1 MVGIFVFWTIYI
13 NGEQNVFI
21 FFTLVVHLVNYM
33 LKFPNKPILVSSLVL
48 AHLCLFSSC
57 KKEEPVDLRIKTLSK
72 EEIAVQAEAATKS
85 VSPQLKEGL
94 KLEVWAVD
102 SLVKDPIGIHV
113 NDLGEIYYTRS
124 PRRNNSEFDIRGHQ
138 SWEIRSIALQTIED
152 KRAFLRSE
160 LSPERSSENTW
171 LADLNGDG
179 SHDWRDMTVEK
190 NEVYKLKDT
199 DGDGLA
205 DWSQIQVQDFN
216 DEVTDVAGGVMAT
229 DDALYVAAG
238 PDLWKLMDTN
248 GDGIMDEKI
257 SLSHGYGIHV
267 GFGGH
272 GMSGVE
278 MGPDGRIYWNVG
290 DIGFNGKGDDG
301 TEWKYPNRG
310 VIVRANPDGSDFEI
324 FAMGVRN
331 THEFVFDN
339 YNNLISEDNDGD
351 HAGER
356 ERLVYLTNGSDT
368 GWRINWQF
376 GKYRDPDNNTYKVW
390 MDEKLYLPRWE
401 GQAAYIT
408 PCIQNYVSG
417 PTGMVFNPG
426 TGLGERWKDHFF
438 VVEFVGSPASSGLHA
453 FQLQPKGASFEMTK
467 TEKIIGGFLPT
478 GIDFAPDGTL
488 YLADFVNGWDDKGY
502 GRIWKL
508 TDETAAGWALQK
520 QTEAEIKADYKKL
533 SEDEL
538 KPKLGFEDQ
547 RIRRK
552 AQFELAKRGEGGAKV
567 FQRVIGDKSNQLAR
581 IHAIVGLSQLAR
593 MEDMKYADAL
603 VPLLNDADPEIKAQA
618 AKWLGDIR
626 YTKAGNELIAG
637 LKDANAR
644 VRFFSAEALG
654 RSKNADAVQPLVAL
668 LEANNDEDAYLRH
681 AASLALS
688 RIGQVAPIAALSTHS
703 SKAVRMGA
711 VLALRRLESPE
722 LAKFLNDSD
731 EYVVTEAARAIH
743 DDFSVPAALPALGA
757 ILNTTPFQNEPL
769 IRRVI
774 SANQRVG
781 KDENLSQLISYLGK
795 TGTPEALRQEAIAAI
810 GTWAKPSL
818 VDRVDGRYRGEVVRD
833 AAAIRG
839 QVKPV
844 LVAQASA
851 REELVRVES
860 AKAIGK
866 LGMTDAAEIL
876 MEKLKSDPS
885 DPVKVQALN
894 SLVAMNAPNLGEA
907 ITVAMNSNSQQLRV
921 AGLGLLAQTSLPNDQ
936 KVALLAD
943 IIQKRTNPEKQT
955 ALLTLG
961 AMEGSRDLPVWKN
974 ILADFEAGKLPD
986 ATWIE
991 LEEAVT
997 ATGSPELQAQF
1008 NVLLEA
1014 KAGGESW
1021 KKFAGALAEGNVRL
1035 GRRTF
1040 FENQTAQCIRC
1051 HAYGDMGGNAGPALD
1066 RIGNTLS
1073 REELLIALVEPSKRL
1088 APGFGFITVEL
1099 NSGDKVSGTM
1109 MSEDSGSMTVKV
1121 GSEEKVISK
1130 KDIKGSEM
1138 AASSMPTM
1146 GELLSKREIRDL
1158 VSYLS
1163 ALRRS
1168 E

>member
-1 MVGIFVFWTIYI
+1 MSF
-13 NGEQNVFI
+13 FI
-21 FFTLVVHLVNYM
+21 LWSSNYANSM
-33 LKFPNKPILVSSLVL
+33 LNSQNKPILIRTLFL
-48 AHLCLFSSC
+48 ASFAAFSSC
-57 KKEEPVDLRIKTLSK
+57 KKDDPVDLRIKTLST
-72 EEIAVQAEAATKS
+72 EEIAVQVEAAKKS
-85 VSPQLKEGL
+85 VSPELAEGL

-113 NDLGEIYYTRS
+113 NDKGEIFYTRS

-138 SWEIRSIALQTIED
+138 SWEIRSIAIQSIEE
-152 KRAFLRSE
+152 KRAFLHSE

-171 LADLNGDG
+171 LLDMNGDG

-190 NEVYKLKDT
+190 NEVIKLRDT

-216 DEVTDVAGGVMAT
+216 EDVTDVAGGILT
-229 DDALYVAAG
+229 TEDAMFVAAG
-238 PDLWKLMDTN
+238 PDMWRLVDKN
-248 GDGIMDEKI
+248 GDGIMDEKT
-257 SLSHGYGIHV
+257 SMSHGYGVHI

-278 MGPDGRIYWNVG
+278 MGPDGRIYWGIG
-290 DIGFNGKGDDG
+290 DIGFNGKSADG

-310 VIVRANPDGSDFEI
+310 VIARANPDGSDFEI

-351 HAGER
+351 HAGEK

-401 GQAAYIT
+401 GQAAFIT

-426 TGLGERWKDHFF
+426 AGLGERWKDHFLL
-438 VVEFVGSPASSGLHA
+438 VEFVGSPASSGLHA

-478 GIDFAPDGTL
+478 GIDFGPDGAL
-488 YLADFVNGWDDKGY
+488 YMGDFVNGWDDKNY

-508 TDETAAGWALQK
+508 TDETAAGWALQA
-520 QTEAEIKADYKKL
+520 QTKAEIEADYKAL
-533 SEDEL
+533 SEEEL
-538 KPKLGFEDQ
+538 KSKLNFEDQ

-552 AQFELAKRGEGGAKV
+552 AQFELAKRGADGAKI
-567 FQRVIGDKSNQLAR
+567 FQAVINDKSDQLAR

-593 MEDMKYADAL
+593 MVDMKYADAI
-603 VPLLNDADPEIKAQA
+603 VPLLKDSDPEIKAQA

-626 YTKAGNELIAG
+626 YNKAGNELIAG
-637 LKDANAR
+637 LQDENAR

-654 RSKNADAVQPLVAL
+654 RTANADAIQPLIAL

-681 AASLALS
+681 AATLALS
-688 RIGQVAPIAALSTHS
+688 RVGQVEPIAVLSTHPS
-703 SKAVRMGA
+703 RAVRMGA
-711 VLALRRLESPE
+711 VIALRRLESPE

-731 EYVVTEAARAIH
+731 EYIVTEAARAIH

-757 ILNTTPFQNEPL
+757 ILNTTPFQNEAL
-769 IRRVI
+769 IRRAI

-781 KDENLSQLISYLGK
+781 KTENIDALVTYLGK
-795 TGTPEALRQEAIAAI
+795 TGTPEVLRQEALATI

-818 VDRVDGRYRGEVVRD
+818 VDRVDGRYRGEVIRD
-833 AAAIRG
+833 AATIHDR
-839 QVKPV
+839 VKPV
-844 LVAQASA
+844 LVAQANA
-851 REELVRVES
+851 KEEAIRIES
-860 AKAIGK
+860 LKAIGK
-866 LGMTDAAEIL
+866 LGMSDAADVL
-876 MEKLKSDPS
+876 MTKLKSDPS
-885 DPVKVQALN
+885 DLVKVQALN
-894 SLVAMNAPNLGEA
+894 SIVAMNAPNLGAA
-907 ITVAMNSNSQQLRV
+907 ITEAMNNNAQPVRV
-921 AGLGLLAQTSLPNDQ
+921 AGLGLLAQTSLDNGQ
-936 KVALLAD
+936 KVSLLTD
-943 IIQKRTNPEKQT
+943 IIQKRTIAEKQT

-961 AMEGSRDLPVWKN
+961 TLAGSKDLPVWKD

-991 LEEAVT
+991 LEEAIAST
-997 ATGSPELQAQF
+997 QSSELQSQF
-1008 NVLLEA
+1008 TTLLDA
-1014 KAGGESW
+1014 KAGDEAW
-1021 KKFAGALAEGNVRL
+1021 KKYAGALAEGNVRL
-1035 GRRTF
+1035 GRRIF

-1051 HAYGDMGGNAGPALD
+1051 HSYDDMGGNAGPALD
-1066 RIGNTLS
+1066 RIGANLS

-1088 APGFGFITVEL
+1088 APGFGLVTLEL
-1099 NSGDKVSGTM
+1099 NSADKITGTM
-1109 MSEDSGSMTVKV
+1109 MAEDDTSITVKV
-1121 GSEEKVISK
+1121 GADEQVISK
-1130 KDIKGSEM
+1130 KDIKSTQM
-1138 AASSMPTM
+1138 AASSMPPM
-1146 GELLSKREIRDL
+1146 GTLLTKREIRDV

-1163 ALRRS
+1163 TLRRS

>member
-1 MVGIFVFWTIYI
+1 
-13 NGEQNVFI
+13 
-21 FFTLVVHLVNYM
+21 M
-33 LKFPNKPILVSSLVL
+33 LKSQNKPILVRALFFASI
-48 AHLCLFSSC
+48 AAFSSC
-57 KKEEPVDLRIKTLSK
+57 KKEDPIDLRIKTLSK
-72 EEIAVQAEAATKS
+72 EEIAVQVDAANKS
-85 VSPQLKEGL
+85 VSPELAEGL

-113 NDLGEIYYTRS
+113 NDKGEIFYTRS

-138 SWEIRSIALQTIED
+138 SWEIRSIAIQSIED
-152 KRAFLRSE
+152 KRAFLHAE

-171 LADLNGDG
+171 LLDMNGDG
-179 SHDWRDMTVEK
+179 SHDWKDMTVEK
-190 NEVYKLKDT
+190 NEVIKLRDT

-205 DWSQIQVQDFN
+205 DWSQTQVQDFN
-216 DEVTDVAGGVMAT
+216 EDVTDVAGGILTTEDGM
-229 DDALYVAAG
+229 YVAAG
-238 PDLWKLMDTN
+238 PDMWRLIDKD
-248 GDGIMDEKI
+248 GDGIMDEKT
-257 SLSHGYGIHV
+257 SMSHGYGVHI

-278 MGPDGRIYWNVG
+278 MGPDGRIYWGIG
-290 DIGFNGKGDDG
+290 DIGFNGKSADG

-310 VIVRANPDGSDFEI
+310 VVARANPDGSDFEV

-351 HAGER
+351 HAGEK
-356 ERLVYLTNGSDT
+356 ERLVYLTNGSDS

-390 MDEKLYLPRWE
+390 MDEKMYLPRWE

-426 TGLGERWKDHFF
+426 AGLGERWKDHFML
-438 VVEFVGSPASSGLHA
+438 VEFVGNPANSGLHA

-478 GIDFAPDGTL
+478 GIDFGPDGAL
-488 YLADFVNGWDDKGY
+488 YMGDFVNGWDDKNY

-508 TDETAAGWALQK
+508 TDETAAGWALQAETK
-520 QTEAEIKADYKKL
+520 AEIAADYKKL
-533 SEDEL
+533 SEEEL
-538 KPKLGFEDQ
+538 RSKLNFEDQ

-552 AQFELAKRGEGGAKV
+552 AQFELAKRGEAGAKV
-567 FQRVIGDKSNQLAR
+567 FQTVINDRSNQLAR

-593 MEDMKYADAL
+593 MEDMNYADAL
-603 VPLLNDADPEIKAQA
+603 VPLMKDSDPEIKAQT

-626 YTKAGNELIAG
+626 YNKAGNDLIAG
-637 LKDANAR
+637 LKDGNAR

-654 RSKNADAVQPLVAL
+654 RTKNADAIQPLIAL

-681 AASLALS
+681 AATLALS
-688 RIGQVAPIAALSTHS
+688 RIGQVEPIAALATHQS
-703 SKAVRMGA
+703 RAARMGA
-711 VLALRRLESPE
+711 VIALRRMESPE

-731 EYVVTEAARAIH
+731 EYIVTEAARAIH

-757 ILNTTPFQNEPL
+757 ILNTTPFQNEAL

-781 KDENLSQLISYLGK
+781 KPENIDQLIAFLGK
-795 TGTPEALRQEAIAAI
+795 TGTPEVLRQEAIATI

-818 VDRVDGRYRGEVVRD
+818 VDRVDGRYRGEVARD
-833 AAAIRG
+833 AAPIRD

-844 LVAQASA
+844 LVAQANA
-851 REELVRVES
+851 KEEAIRVES
-860 AKAIGK
+860 LKAIGK
-866 LGMTDAAEIL
+866 LEMTDAADVL
-876 MEKLKSDPS
+876 MAKLKSDPS
-885 DPVKVQALN
+885 DLVKVQALN
-894 SLVAMNAPNLGEA
+894 SIVAMNAPNLGAA
-907 ITVAMNSNSQQLRV
+907 ITEAMNNNAQPVRV
-921 AGLGLLAQTSLPNDQ
+921 AGLGLLAQTSLGNEQ
-936 KVALLAD
+936 KVTLLTD
-943 IIQKRTNPEKQT
+943 IIQKRTVAEKQT

-961 AMEGSRDLPVWKN
+961 TLDGSKDLPVWKG

-991 LEEAVT
+991 LEEAIAST
-997 ATGSPELQAQF
+997 ESPELQSQF
-1008 NVLLEA
+1008 TALLDA
-1014 KAGGESW
+1014 KAGDEPW
-1021 KKFAGALAEGNVRL
+1021 KKYAGALAEGNARQ
-1035 GRRTF
+1035 GRRIF

-1051 HAYGDMGGNAGPALD
+1051 HSYDDMGGNAGPALD
-1066 RIGNTLS
+1066 GIGSALS
-1073 REELLIALVEPSKRL
+1073 REELLIALVDPSKRL
-1088 APGFGFITVEL
+1088 SPGFGLVTLEL
-1099 NSGDKVSGTM
+1099 NSGDNFTGTM
-1109 MSEDSGSMTVKV
+1109 MAEDAASMKVKV
-1121 GSEEKVISK
+1121 GAEEKTILK
-1130 KDIKGSEM
+1130 KDIKSTQM
-1138 AASSMPTM
+1138 AASSMPPM
-1146 GELLSKREIRDL
+1146 GSLLTKREIRDL

-1163 ALRRS
+1163 TLRRS